1 MTRNAILEYARAVSP
16 RYLVASRREKVV
28 ILDEFC
34 KTTGYH
40 RKSAVRL
47 LCKPPEA
54 GRTGR
59 GRPKEYGLTVVGALR
74 QVWEIGDRLCSK
86 RLEPFIGEL
95 VAVLERHGEVELG
108 PEVREQL
115 LGMSASTMDRLLK
128 PYRTIGL
135 RRPYTTKKSPTALK
149 SQIPIRTFGEWSD
162 VKPGSIQMDL
172 VAHCG
177 ESTEGFYLNT
187 LVAVDVATSWSE
199 CEVVWGKGQ
208 QRVGTGVHKLRVR
221 LPFDL
226 KEIHTDN
233 GGEFINDILYL
244 WCKREG
250 IHFTRGRSYK
260 KNDQA
265 YVEQK
270 NWSTPRRLI
279 GYDRYNSNAAYKLM
293 QRLYE
298 DVRLY
303 VNFFQPVSK
312 LVSKER
318 NGAKVKKCYDQA
330 QTPFQRLLAAGV
342 LNDTQRKSLAEIYGT
357 LNPAEL
363 RRSIDNTLEALW
375 QLADRPG
382 ATRTSTRRQE
392 EDVACG

>member
-1 MTRNAILEYARAVSP
+1 MTRNAILEYARAVNP
-16 RYLVASRREKVV
+16 RYVVASKREKMV

-40 RKSAVRL
+40 RKSAIRL
-47 LCKPPEA
+47 LCKPPEL
-54 GRTGR
+54 GRTGK
-59 GRPKEYGLTVVGALR
+59 GRPREYGLAVVGALR
-74 QVWEIGDRLCSK
+74 QIWEIGDRLCSK
-86 RLEPFIGEL
+86 RLEPFISEL
-95 VAVLERHGEVELG
+95 VAVLERHGEIELV
-108 PEVREQL
+108 PEVKEQL

-128 PYRTIGL
+128 PYRSMGL
-135 RRPYTTKKSPTALK
+135 RRPYTTRRSPTALK
-149 SQIPIRTFGEWSD
+149 AQIPIRTFGEWSG
-162 VKPGSIQMDL
+162 VKPGSVQMDL
-172 VAHCG
+172 VVHCG
-177 ESTEGFYLNT
+177 ESTEGFYLTT

-199 CEVVWGKGQ
+199 FEVVWGKRQ
-208 QRVGTGVHKLRVR
+208 QRVGTGVYKVRVR
-221 LPFDL
+221 LPFEL

-233 GGEFINDILYL
+233 GGEFINDILYV

-279 GYDRYNSNAAYKLM
+279 GYDRYKSNAAYKLM
-293 QRLYE
+293 QRLYA

-318 NGAKVKKCYDQA
+318 DGAKVKKRYDQA
-330 QTPFQRLLAAGV
+330 QTPYQRLLAAGV
-342 LNDTQRKSLAEIYGT
+342 LDDTQRQSLAELYAT
-357 LNPAEL
+357 LNPAAL
-363 RRSIDNTLEALW
+363 RRSIDDTLEALW
-375 QLADRPG
+375 QLADRPR
-382 ATRTSTRRQE
+382 ATRTPARRQE